1 MHLKFYIAIIFT
13 VLACNSA
20 SAQKFD
26 PLMYPTL
33 KKSVGLGSQVV
44 LRTFRLHGNNPCV
57 SMPPPQWKVE
67 GTKFGEVKQ
76 VIKKVSLDSTPCG
89 KGYQAE
95 VLELVYV
102 AGKQKGLDR
111 FYIYIFDFGASYHRI
126 VAAVGVGG
134 TKLD

>member
-1 MHLKFYIAIIFT
+1 MLKY
-13 VLACNSA
+13 VLSILAFLCLTISA
-20 SAQKFD
+20 DAQKFD

-33 KKSVGLGSQVV
+33 KKSVALNSQIV
-44 LRTFRLHGNNPCV
+44 LRSFRLHGNNPCV
-57 SMPPPQWKVE
+57 SVSPPQWKIE
-67 GTKFGEVKQ
+67 GLKFGEVKQ
-76 VIKKVSLDSTPCG
+76 VIKKVTLDGTPCG

-95 VLELVYV
+95 ILELVYV

-134 TKLD
+134 AKTN